1 MTNNLQLE
9 NMQTLAEGL
18 PWFGGIAGIIG
29 FFIWMI
35 VWGMVI
41 GGSIGTAVVFGWLI
55 WSMRWVIVTMG
66 GIVLLLIA
74 ISTMF

>member
-1 MTNNLQLE
+1 
-9 NMQTLAEGL
+9 
-18 PWFGGIAGIIG
+18 
-29 FFIWMI
+29 MI